1 MTTAQIVVEWSA
13 LGTSP
18 VIANVMLY
26 FAIPTVSKRFPTTH
40 QLIGWL
46 ALAFGVFYLAV
57 PFTGNLW
64 FAVISLVLTIVVF
77 WYIWNAASKKVQQE
91 SGAIPVFF
99 FKDSPKYG
107 KNIIRI

>member
-1 MTTAQIVVEWSA
+1 MTAAQIFEWSA

-18 VIANVMLY
+18 VIANVLFY
-26 FAIPTVSKRFPTTH
+26 LAIPTVSKRFPTTH

-46 ALAFGVFYLAV
+46 ALVFGVFYLAV

-64 FAVISLVLTIVVF
+64 FAVVNLMLTIVVF
-77 WYIWNAASKKVQQE
+77 WYIWNAALKKVEQE
-91 SGAIPVFF
+91 SGTIPVFF
-99 FKDSPKYG
+99 FKGSPKYG